1 MAKPND
7 GTQLEDLVKLIETIR
22 LPPEFSVESR
32 QKVFNDEGI
41 QVAELD
47 ITISGKIGTS
57 TWTTLIECRDRPSEG
72 AAPVSWIEQLV
83 GRRDRL
89 SLDKVLAVSS
99 TGFSPAAID
108 YAKQKNIELRT
119 MRTLTHDDI
128 AACVPFYAPLIF
140 NRFNLINVQMQIASP
155 DMPEELAGLVRLST
169 AERFII
175 DNATNDRLTMLEV
188 FNRLNGDC
196 KYFADIVPNGQ
207 WQRKK
212 ILVEDAALSSYS
224 VDRDGYRFHFSSIE
238 FDVELAIERST
249 MPLVQAA
256 TYVDDD
262 ERLCDA
268 FRWVGQPTDD
278 VKQVIFIGLRKK
290 ESE

>member
-1 MAKPND
+1 MMAKTND

-22 LPPEFSVESR
+22 SPPGFSVESR
-32 QKVFNDEGI
+32 RKVFNDEGV

-57 TWTTLIECRDRPSEG
+57 AWTMLIECRDRPSEG
-72 AAPVSWIEQLV
+72 AAPVSWIEQMV

-89 SLDKVLAVSS
+89 SLDKILAVSS

-108 YAKQKNIELRT
+108 YANQKNIELRT
-119 MRTLTHDDI
+119 LRTLTYEDV
-128 AACVPFYAPLIF
+128 AACVPFYAPLVF
-140 NRFNLINVQMQIASP
+140 NKFNLLDVQMQIASP
-155 DMPEELAGLVRLST
+155 DLPEELAGCARLSMD
-169 AERFII
+169 ERFVI

-188 FNRLNGDC
+188 FNRLNGDG
-196 KYFADIVPNGQ
+196 KYFADIVPNSQ

-212 ILVEDAALSSYS
+212 VVVNEAALSSYS
-224 VDRDGYRFHFSSIE
+224 VERDGYRFHFLSVE
-238 FDVELAIERST
+238 FDVEFAIERSM

-262 ERLCDA
+262 KRLCDA
-268 FRWVGQPTDD
+268 FRWVGQPKD
-278 VKQVIFIGLRKK
+278 
-290 ESE
+290 